1 MDRDEIVRI
10 SRLASNGGLSD
21 NDVALVILQY
31 CLEHNKPLEKIQI
44 FISFLLRTPFISSYF
59 NTALE
64 YFKKKFGICELL
76 EKIDMRQSFE
86 GRKVL
91 LIY

>member
-10 SRLASNGGLSD
+10 SRLAYTGGLSD
-21 NDVALVILQY
+21 NDVASVIMQY
-31 CLEHNKPLEKIQI
+31 CLEHNKPLDKIQM
-44 FISFLLRTPFISSYF
+44 FISILLRTSFVSSYF

-64 YFKKKFGICELL
+64 YFKKKFSICELL

-91 LIY
+91 LVY